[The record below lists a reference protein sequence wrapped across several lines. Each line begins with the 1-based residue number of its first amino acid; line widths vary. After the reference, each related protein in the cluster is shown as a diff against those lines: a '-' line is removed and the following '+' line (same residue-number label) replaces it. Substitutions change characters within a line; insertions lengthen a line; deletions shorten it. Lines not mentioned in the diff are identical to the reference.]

1 MSGTT
6 TAETWEYDQLTAQPE
21 TLYGADDLTHLE
33 GLDAVRKRPGMYI
46 GSTDSRGVGH
56 LVNEILDNSTDE
68 GVAGHATRV
77 EVILHADGSVQVDDD
92 GRGIPTDVHA
102 KSGISGVELVLTRLH
117 AGGKFGGSGYKTS
130 GGLHGVGA
138 SAVNALSRRFDVTV
152 RRGGKVHAMSF
163 RHGVPGVFAGPG
175 PDAAFTPGPGL
186 QVLGAMKRGQRT
198 GTSIRY
204 WHDARYFETGATL
217 DVEAVRLKVRN
228 TAFLVPGVSYLLRDE
243 TGEEPVEETFHFP
256 NGLTDMVEF
265 LAPAGDRPVSG
276 TLLVAGEGTYRENAA
291 DANGVMQSNVQ
302 RRAEVEIAFRWGTG
316 YDRTVECFTNTI
328 RNAHGGT
335 HRKGFERALA
345 RTLAEAARSA
355 RGLLR
360 PKEDAPTLDDVL
372 EGMTAV
378 VHVRIPEPQF
388 TSQTKDELSTA
399 GITKVLQGL
408 VEAHVKAWLEDRR
421 TKAEA
426 RTVLQKI
433 VDAAR
438 VRLTQKQQKDAARRK
453 TALEGASM
461 PPKLVDC
468 RATGVDRSEL
478 FIVEGDSALG
488 CFTGDTM
495 VALASGRSR
504 SFADLA
510 ADWAQ
515 GISHFGYTTNKAGR
529 VVVAPL
535 VEPRLTKRDAPL
547 VRVTIDNGEMVRCT
561 PDHLFRL
568 RDGSYRRADALAPGD
583 SLMPLYRSLSSK
595 AEGQKLQ
602 GYERVW
608 MNDKEEWVYT
618 HYLADAWNLRHGRD
632 SATNGNVRHHIDID
646 KRNNDPR
653 NLRRMT
659 WADHS
664 ALHAAMMGEH
674 VHAGWREWFANG
686 GREIRSA
693 MLTAQWRD
701 PAFREACL
709 ARLFTLNESPAFR
722 AKLEQAFQ
730 DWYTALSPDEQRA
743 YAERMR
749 ERQATYWSQPE
760 HREAAAERVR
770 RFFVDPA
777 RRAEWRERSL
787 RQWQDHDLRAW
798 RSGKT
803 VEQFADPTER
813 ERQRNAVSAWHRN
826 NPQFGEQHSRRMR
839 QRMTDPDT
847 GHLAR
852 VQAGRARYVASVPR
866 EDRVARQLEGRRL
879 AALRRLAPL
888 LSLADEDLAAAYEA
902 ERVRTA
908 RTGLRFD
915 RLLDLYDGDYG
926 RLREAASLVN
936 HRVVSVEPLD
946 ETADVYD
953 LTVDGYHNFALEA
966 GVFVHNSARVARTA
980 EYQALLPIRG
990 KILNVQKANLQ
1001 QVLDNAECAA
1011 IVQVLGAG
1019 SGRTFDLSSMRY
1031 GRVLIMADA
1040 DVDGAHIRTL
1050 LITLFARYMRPLIEA
1065 GRLYAAMP
1073 PLHKIT
1079 TKGRNP
1085 QTTYTYT
1092 QAEMEATVRKLEKAG
1107 KQIVTPIPRFKGLGE
1122 MDADELWDTTMNPA
1136 TRAVRRITLDDV
1148 DAAERILELL
1158 MGEKVEPR
1166 RNWLIESADRV
1177 DRDAIDA

>member
-1 MSGTT
+1 M
-6 TAETWEYDQLTAQPE
+6 TAEPD

-68 GVAGHATRV
+68 GVAGHASTV

-152 RRGGKVHAMSF
+152 RRAGKIHAMSF
-163 RHGVPGVFAGPG
+163 RHGVPGIFDGDG
-175 PDAAFTPGPGL
+175 PDAPFTAGPGL
-186 QVLGAMKRGQRT
+186 QVVGAVKRGQRT
-198 GTSIRY
+198 GTSIRW
-204 WHDARYFETGATL
+204 WHDARYFETGAAL
-217 DVEAVRLKVRN
+217 DVEAVRTKLRN
-228 TAFLVPGVSYLLRDE
+228 TAFLVPGVTYLLRDL
-243 TGEEPVEETFHFP
+243 TGEAPAEERFHYP
-256 NGLTDMVEF
+256 NGLSDMVEF

-276 TLLVAGEGTYRENAA
+276 ILLVNGEGTYRENAA

-302 RRAEVEIAFRWGTG
+302 RRAEVEVAFRWGTG
-316 YDRTVECFTNTI
+316 YERTVECFTNTI

-335 HRKGFERALA
+335 HRKGFERALV
-345 RTLAEAARSA
+345 RSLADAIRNT
-355 RGLLR
+355 RGLLKA
-360 PKEDAPTLDDVL
+360 KEEPPTLDDVL

-388 TSQTKDELSTA
+388 TSQTKDELSTT
-399 GITKVLQGL
+399 GITKVLQTL
-408 VEAHVKAWLEDRR
+408 VDAHVKAWLEDRR

-468 RATGVDRSEL
+468 RATGIDRSEL

-488 CFTGDTM
+488 TSRM
-495 VALASGRSR
+495 ARS
-504 SFADLA
+504 S
-510 ADWAQ
+510 
-515 GISHFGYTTNKAGR
+515 
-529 VVVAPL
+529 
-535 VEPRLTKRDAPL
+535 
-547 VRVTIDNGEMVRCT
+547 
-561 PDHLFRL
+561 
-568 RDGSYRRADALAPGD
+568 
-583 SLMPLYRSLSSK
+583 
-595 AEGQKLQ
+595 
-602 GYERVW
+602 
-608 MNDKEEWVYT
+608 
-618 HYLADAWNLRHGRD
+618 
-632 SATNGNVRHHIDID
+632 
-646 KRNNDPR
+646 
-653 NLRRMT
+653 
-659 WADHS
+659 
-664 ALHAAMMGEH
+664 
-674 VHAGWREWFANG
+674 
-686 GREIRSA
+686 
-693 MLTAQWRD
+693 
-701 PAFREACL
+701 
-709 ARLFTLNESPAFR
+709 
-722 AKLEQAFQ
+722 
-730 DWYTALSPDEQRA
+730 
-743 YAERMR
+743 
-749 ERQATYWSQPE
+749 
-760 HREAAAERVR
+760 
-770 RFFVDPA
+770 
-777 RRAEWRERSL
+777 
-787 RQWQDHDLRAW
+787 
-798 RSGKT
+798 
-803 VEQFADPTER
+803 
-813 ERQRNAVSAWHRN
+813 
-826 NPQFGEQHSRRMR
+826 
-839 QRMTDPDT
+839 
-847 GHLAR
+847 
-852 VQAGRARYVASVPR
+852 
-866 EDRVARQLEGRRL
+866 
-879 AALRRLAPL
+879 
-888 LSLADEDLAAAYEA
+888 
-902 ERVRTA
+902 
-908 RTGLRFD
+908 
-915 RLLDLYDGDYG
+915 
-926 RLREAASLVN
+926 
-936 HRVVSVEPLD
+936 
-946 ETADVYD
+946 
-953 LTVDGYHNFALEA
+953 
-966 GVFVHNSARVARTA
+966 

-1019 SGRTFDLSSMRY
+1019 SGRTFDLSALRY

-1079 TKGRNP
+1079 TKGRSP
-1085 QTTYTYT
+1085 QTVYTYT
-1092 QAEMEATVRKLEKAG
+1092 QAEMETTVRKLEKAG

-1166 RNWLIESADRV
+1166 RNWLIDSADRV

>member
-1 MSGTT
+1 MGNRHGDRHH

-68 GVAGHATRV
+68 GVGGHATKV
-77 EVILHADGSVQVDDD
+77 DVILHADGSVRVDDD

-152 RRGGKVHAMSF
+152 RRGGKVHSMSF
-163 RHGVPGVFAGPG
+163 RHGVPGIFDGDG
-175 PDAAFTPGPGL
+175 PDAPFTPGPGL
-186 QVLGAMKRGQRT
+186 QIVGAMKRGQRT
-198 GTSIRY
+198 GTSIRW
-204 WHDARYFETGATL
+204 WHDPRYFETGAAL
-217 DVEAVRLKVRN
+217 DTDAVRLKLRN
-228 TAFLVPGVSYLLRDE
+228 TAFLVPGVAYRLRDE
-243 TGEEPVEETFHFP
+243 TGEKAVEESFHFP
-256 NGLTDMVEF
+256 DGLTDMVEY

-276 TLLVAGEGTYRENAA
+276 TLLVTGEGTYRENAA

-302 RRAEVEIAFRWGTG
+302 RRAEVEVAFRWGTG
-316 YDRTVECFTNTI
+316 YERTVECFTNTI

-345 RTLAEAARSA
+345 RTLAEAARNT
-355 RGLLR
+355 RGLLK

-408 VEAHVKAWLEDRR
+408 VEAHLKAWLEDRK

-461 PPKLVDC
+461 PAKLVDC
-468 RATGVDRSEL
+468 RATGVERSEL

-488 CFTGDTM
+488 TSRM
-495 VALASGRSR
+495 ARS
-504 SFADLA
+504 S
-510 ADWAQ
+510 
-515 GISHFGYTTNKAGR
+515 
-529 VVVAPL
+529 
-535 VEPRLTKRDAPL
+535 
-547 VRVTIDNGEMVRCT
+547 
-561 PDHLFRL
+561 
-568 RDGSYRRADALAPGD
+568 
-583 SLMPLYRSLSSK
+583 
-595 AEGQKLQ
+595 
-602 GYERVW
+602 
-608 MNDKEEWVYT
+608 
-618 HYLADAWNLRHGRD
+618 
-632 SATNGNVRHHIDID
+632 
-646 KRNNDPR
+646 
-653 NLRRMT
+653 
-659 WADHS
+659 
-664 ALHAAMMGEH
+664 
-674 VHAGWREWFANG
+674 
-686 GREIRSA
+686 
-693 MLTAQWRD
+693 
-701 PAFREACL
+701 
-709 ARLFTLNESPAFR
+709 
-722 AKLEQAFQ
+722 
-730 DWYTALSPDEQRA
+730 
-743 YAERMR
+743 
-749 ERQATYWSQPE
+749 
-760 HREAAAERVR
+760 
-770 RFFVDPA
+770 
-777 RRAEWRERSL
+777 
-787 RQWQDHDLRAW
+787 
-798 RSGKT
+798 
-803 VEQFADPTER
+803 
-813 ERQRNAVSAWHRN
+813 
-826 NPQFGEQHSRRMR
+826 
-839 QRMTDPDT
+839 
-847 GHLAR
+847 
-852 VQAGRARYVASVPR
+852 
-866 EDRVARQLEGRRL
+866 
-879 AALRRLAPL
+879 
-888 LSLADEDLAAAYEA
+888 
-902 ERVRTA
+902 
-908 RTGLRFD
+908 
-915 RLLDLYDGDYG
+915 
-926 RLREAASLVN
+926 
-936 HRVVSVEPLD
+936 
-946 ETADVYD
+946 
-953 LTVDGYHNFALEA
+953 
-966 GVFVHNSARVARTA
+966 

-1019 SGRTFDLSSMRY
+1019 SGRTFDLSALRY

-1085 QTTYTYT
+1085 QTVYTYT

-1122 MDADELWDTTMNPA
+1122 MDADELWETTMNPA

-1148 DAAERILELL
+1148 EAAERILELL

-1166 RNWLIESADRV
+1166 RNWLIDSADRV

>member
-1 MSGTT
+1 MGNRHGDRHH

-68 GVAGHATRV
+68 GVGGHATKV
-77 EVILHADGSVQVDDD
+77 DVILHADGSVRVDDD

-152 RRGGKVHAMSF
+152 RRGGKVHSMSF
-163 RHGVPGVFAGPG
+163 RHGVPGIFDGDG
-175 PDAAFTPGPGL
+175 PDAPFTPGPGL
-186 QVLGAMKRGQRT
+186 QIVGAMKRGQRT
-198 GTSIRY
+198 GTSIRW
-204 WHDARYFETGATL
+204 WHDPRYFETGAAL
-217 DVEAVRLKVRN
+217 DTEAVRLKLRN
-228 TAFLVPGVSYLLRDE
+228 TAFLVPGVAYRLRDE
-243 TGEEPVEETFHFP
+243 TGEKPVEENFHFP
-256 NGLTDMVEF
+256 NGLTDMVEY

-276 TLLVAGEGTYRENAA
+276 TLLVTGEGTYRENAA

-302 RRAEVEIAFRWGTG
+302 RRAEVEVAFRWGTG
-316 YDRTVECFTNTI
+316 YERTVECFTNTI

-345 RTLAEAARSA
+345 RTLAEAARNT
-355 RGLLR
+355 RGLLK

-408 VEAHVKAWLEDRR
+408 VEAHLKAWLEDRK

-461 PPKLVDC
+461 PAKLVDC

-488 CFTGDTM
+488 TSRM
-495 VALASGRSR
+495 ARS
-504 SFADLA
+504 S
-510 ADWAQ
+510 
-515 GISHFGYTTNKAGR
+515 
-529 VVVAPL
+529 
-535 VEPRLTKRDAPL
+535 
-547 VRVTIDNGEMVRCT
+547 
-561 PDHLFRL
+561 
-568 RDGSYRRADALAPGD
+568 
-583 SLMPLYRSLSSK
+583 
-595 AEGQKLQ
+595 
-602 GYERVW
+602 
-608 MNDKEEWVYT
+608 
-618 HYLADAWNLRHGRD
+618 
-632 SATNGNVRHHIDID
+632 
-646 KRNNDPR
+646 
-653 NLRRMT
+653 
-659 WADHS
+659 
-664 ALHAAMMGEH
+664 
-674 VHAGWREWFANG
+674 
-686 GREIRSA
+686 
-693 MLTAQWRD
+693 
-701 PAFREACL
+701 
-709 ARLFTLNESPAFR
+709 
-722 AKLEQAFQ
+722 
-730 DWYTALSPDEQRA
+730 
-743 YAERMR
+743 
-749 ERQATYWSQPE
+749 
-760 HREAAAERVR
+760 
-770 RFFVDPA
+770 
-777 RRAEWRERSL
+777 
-787 RQWQDHDLRAW
+787 
-798 RSGKT
+798 
-803 VEQFADPTER
+803 
-813 ERQRNAVSAWHRN
+813 
-826 NPQFGEQHSRRMR
+826 
-839 QRMTDPDT
+839 
-847 GHLAR
+847 
-852 VQAGRARYVASVPR
+852 
-866 EDRVARQLEGRRL
+866 
-879 AALRRLAPL
+879 
-888 LSLADEDLAAAYEA
+888 
-902 ERVRTA
+902 
-908 RTGLRFD
+908 
-915 RLLDLYDGDYG
+915 
-926 RLREAASLVN
+926 
-936 HRVVSVEPLD
+936 
-946 ETADVYD
+946 
-953 LTVDGYHNFALEA
+953 
-966 GVFVHNSARVARTA
+966 

-1019 SGRTFDLSSMRY
+1019 SGRTFDLSALRY

-1085 QTTYTYT
+1085 QTVYTYT

-1122 MDADELWDTTMNPA
+1122 MDADELWETTMNPA

-1148 DAAERILELL
+1148 EAAERILELL

-1166 RNWLIESADRV
+1166 RNWLIESADLV

>member
-1 MSGTT
+1 MGNRHGDRHH

-68 GVAGHATRV
+68 GVGGHATKID
-77 EVILHADGSVQVDDD
+77 VILHADGSVRVDDD

-163 RHGVPGVFAGPG
+163 RHGVPGVFDGDG
-175 PDAAFTPGPGL
+175 PDAPFTPGPGL
-186 QVLGAMKRGQRT
+186 QIVGAMKRGQRT
-198 GTSIRY
+198 GTSIRW
-204 WHDARYFETGATL
+204 WHDPRYFETGAAL
-217 DVEAVRLKVRN
+217 DTEAVRLKLRN
-228 TAFLVPGVSYLLRDE
+228 TAFLVPGVAYRLRDE
-243 TGEEPVEETFHFP
+243 TGEKPVEENFHFP
-256 NGLTDMVEF
+256 NGLTDMVEY
-265 LAPAGDRPVSG
+265 LAPAGDRAVSG
-276 TLLVAGEGTYRENAA
+276 TLLVTGEGTYRENAA

-302 RRAEVEIAFRWGTG
+302 RRAEVEVAFRWGTG
-316 YDRTVECFTNTI
+316 YERTVECFTNTI

-345 RTLAEAARSA
+345 RTLAEAARNT
-355 RGLLR
+355 RGLLK

-408 VEAHVKAWLEDRR
+408 VEAHLKAWLEDRK

-461 PPKLVDC
+461 PAKLVDC

-488 CFTGDTM
+488 TSRM
-495 VALASGRSR
+495 ARS
-504 SFADLA
+504 S
-510 ADWAQ
+510 
-515 GISHFGYTTNKAGR
+515 
-529 VVVAPL
+529 
-535 VEPRLTKRDAPL
+535 
-547 VRVTIDNGEMVRCT
+547 
-561 PDHLFRL
+561 
-568 RDGSYRRADALAPGD
+568 
-583 SLMPLYRSLSSK
+583 
-595 AEGQKLQ
+595 
-602 GYERVW
+602 
-608 MNDKEEWVYT
+608 
-618 HYLADAWNLRHGRD
+618 
-632 SATNGNVRHHIDID
+632 
-646 KRNNDPR
+646 
-653 NLRRMT
+653 
-659 WADHS
+659 
-664 ALHAAMMGEH
+664 
-674 VHAGWREWFANG
+674 
-686 GREIRSA
+686 
-693 MLTAQWRD
+693 
-701 PAFREACL
+701 
-709 ARLFTLNESPAFR
+709 
-722 AKLEQAFQ
+722 
-730 DWYTALSPDEQRA
+730 
-743 YAERMR
+743 
-749 ERQATYWSQPE
+749 
-760 HREAAAERVR
+760 
-770 RFFVDPA
+770 
-777 RRAEWRERSL
+777 
-787 RQWQDHDLRAW
+787 
-798 RSGKT
+798 
-803 VEQFADPTER
+803 
-813 ERQRNAVSAWHRN
+813 
-826 NPQFGEQHSRRMR
+826 
-839 QRMTDPDT
+839 
-847 GHLAR
+847 
-852 VQAGRARYVASVPR
+852 
-866 EDRVARQLEGRRL
+866 
-879 AALRRLAPL
+879 
-888 LSLADEDLAAAYEA
+888 
-902 ERVRTA
+902 
-908 RTGLRFD
+908 
-915 RLLDLYDGDYG
+915 
-926 RLREAASLVN
+926 
-936 HRVVSVEPLD
+936 
-946 ETADVYD
+946 
-953 LTVDGYHNFALEA
+953 
-966 GVFVHNSARVARTA
+966 

-1019 SGRTFDLSSMRY
+1019 SGRTFDLSALRY

-1085 QTTYTYT
+1085 QTVYTYT

-1122 MDADELWDTTMNPA
+1122 MDADELWETTMNPA

-1148 DAAERILELL
+1148 EAAERILELL

-1166 RNWLIESADRV
+1166 RNWLIESADLV

>member
-1 MSGTT
+1 MTT
-6 TAETWEYDQLTAQPE
+6 EPD

-68 GVAGHATRV
+68 GVAGHAGHV

-152 RRGGKVHAMSF
+152 RRAGKIHAMSF
-163 RHGVPGVFAGPG
+163 RHGVPGIFDGDG
-175 PDAAFTPGPGL
+175 PDAPFAAGPRL
-186 QVLGAMKRGQRT
+186 QVIGAMKRGQRT
-198 GTSIRY
+198 GTSIRW
-204 WHDARYFETGATL
+204 WHDARYFETGAAL
-217 DVEAVRLKVRN
+217 DVDAVRTKLRN
-228 TAFLVPGVSYLLRDE
+228 TAFLVPGVTYLLRDL
-243 TGEEPVEETFHFP
+243 TGEAPTEERFHYP
-256 NGLTDMVEF
+256 NGLSDMVEF

-276 TLLVAGEGTYRENAA
+276 ILLVNGEGTYRENAA

-302 RRAEVEIAFRWGTG
+302 RRAEVEVAFRWGTG
-316 YDRTVECFTNTI
+316 YERTVECFTNTI

-335 HRKGFERALA
+335 HRKGFERALV
-345 RTLAEAARSA
+345 RTLADAVRNT
-355 RGLLR
+355 RGLLKA
-360 PKEDAPTLDDVL
+360 KEEPPTLDDVL

-388 TSQTKDELSTA
+388 TSQTKDELSTT
-399 GITKVLQGL
+399 GITKVIQTL
-408 VEAHVKAWLEDRR
+408 VDAHVKAWMEDRR

-426 RTVLQKI
+426 RVVLQKI

-468 RATGVDRSEL
+468 RATGIDRSEL

-488 CFTGDTM
+488 TSRM
-495 VALASGRSR
+495 ARS
-504 SFADLA
+504 S
-510 ADWAQ
+510 
-515 GISHFGYTTNKAGR
+515 
-529 VVVAPL
+529 
-535 VEPRLTKRDAPL
+535 
-547 VRVTIDNGEMVRCT
+547 
-561 PDHLFRL
+561 
-568 RDGSYRRADALAPGD
+568 
-583 SLMPLYRSLSSK
+583 
-595 AEGQKLQ
+595 
-602 GYERVW
+602 
-608 MNDKEEWVYT
+608 
-618 HYLADAWNLRHGRD
+618 
-632 SATNGNVRHHIDID
+632 
-646 KRNNDPR
+646 
-653 NLRRMT
+653 
-659 WADHS
+659 
-664 ALHAAMMGEH
+664 
-674 VHAGWREWFANG
+674 
-686 GREIRSA
+686 
-693 MLTAQWRD
+693 
-701 PAFREACL
+701 
-709 ARLFTLNESPAFR
+709 
-722 AKLEQAFQ
+722 
-730 DWYTALSPDEQRA
+730 
-743 YAERMR
+743 
-749 ERQATYWSQPE
+749 
-760 HREAAAERVR
+760 
-770 RFFVDPA
+770 
-777 RRAEWRERSL
+777 
-787 RQWQDHDLRAW
+787 
-798 RSGKT
+798 
-803 VEQFADPTER
+803 
-813 ERQRNAVSAWHRN
+813 
-826 NPQFGEQHSRRMR
+826 
-839 QRMTDPDT
+839 
-847 GHLAR
+847 
-852 VQAGRARYVASVPR
+852 
-866 EDRVARQLEGRRL
+866 
-879 AALRRLAPL
+879 
-888 LSLADEDLAAAYEA
+888 
-902 ERVRTA
+902 
-908 RTGLRFD
+908 
-915 RLLDLYDGDYG
+915 
-926 RLREAASLVN
+926 
-936 HRVVSVEPLD
+936 
-946 ETADVYD
+946 
-953 LTVDGYHNFALEA
+953 
-966 GVFVHNSARVARTA
+966 

-1019 SGRTFDLSSMRY
+1019 SGRTFDLAALRY

-1085 QTTYTYT
+1085 QTVYTYT
-1092 QAEMEATVRKLEKAG
+1092 QAEMETTVRKLEKAG

-1166 RNWLIESADRV
+1166 RNWLIDSADRV
-1177 DRDAIDA
+1177 DREAIDA

>member
-1 MSGTT
+1 M
-6 TAETWEYDQLTAQPE
+6 TAEPD

-68 GVAGHATRV
+68 GVAGHASTV

-152 RRGGKVHAMSF
+152 RRAGKIHAMSF
-163 RHGVPGVFAGPG
+163 RHGVPGIFDGDG
-175 PDAAFTPGPGL
+175 PDAPFTAGPGL
-186 QVLGAMKRGQRT
+186 QVVGAVKRGQRT
-198 GTSIRY
+198 GTSIRW
-204 WHDARYFETGATL
+204 WHDARYFETGAAL
-217 DVEAVRLKVRN
+217 DVDAVRMKLRN
-228 TAFLVPGVSYLLRDE
+228 TAFLVPGVTYLLRDL
-243 TGEEPVEETFHFP
+243 TGETPAEERFHYP
-256 NGLTDMVEF
+256 NGLSDMVEF

-276 TLLVAGEGTYRENAA
+276 TLLVNGEGTYRENAA

-302 RRAEVEIAFRWGTG
+302 RRAEVEVAFRWGTG
-316 YDRTVECFTNTI
+316 YERTVECFTNTI

-335 HRKGFERALA
+335 HRKGFERALV
-345 RTLAEAARSA
+345 RSLADAVRNT
-355 RGLLR
+355 RGLLKA
-360 PKEDAPTLDDVL
+360 KEEPPTLDDVL

-388 TSQTKDELSTA
+388 TSQTKDELSTT
-399 GITKVLQGL
+399 GITKVIQSL
-408 VEAHVKAWLEDRR
+408 VDAHVKAWLEDRR

-468 RATGVDRSEL
+468 RATGIDRSEL

-488 CFTGDTM
+488 TSRM
-495 VALASGRSR
+495 ARS
-504 SFADLA
+504 S
-510 ADWAQ
+510 
-515 GISHFGYTTNKAGR
+515 
-529 VVVAPL
+529 
-535 VEPRLTKRDAPL
+535 
-547 VRVTIDNGEMVRCT
+547 
-561 PDHLFRL
+561 
-568 RDGSYRRADALAPGD
+568 
-583 SLMPLYRSLSSK
+583 
-595 AEGQKLQ
+595 
-602 GYERVW
+602 
-608 MNDKEEWVYT
+608 
-618 HYLADAWNLRHGRD
+618 
-632 SATNGNVRHHIDID
+632 
-646 KRNNDPR
+646 
-653 NLRRMT
+653 
-659 WADHS
+659 
-664 ALHAAMMGEH
+664 
-674 VHAGWREWFANG
+674 
-686 GREIRSA
+686 
-693 MLTAQWRD
+693 
-701 PAFREACL
+701 
-709 ARLFTLNESPAFR
+709 
-722 AKLEQAFQ
+722 
-730 DWYTALSPDEQRA
+730 
-743 YAERMR
+743 
-749 ERQATYWSQPE
+749 
-760 HREAAAERVR
+760 
-770 RFFVDPA
+770 
-777 RRAEWRERSL
+777 
-787 RQWQDHDLRAW
+787 
-798 RSGKT
+798 
-803 VEQFADPTER
+803 
-813 ERQRNAVSAWHRN
+813 
-826 NPQFGEQHSRRMR
+826 
-839 QRMTDPDT
+839 
-847 GHLAR
+847 
-852 VQAGRARYVASVPR
+852 
-866 EDRVARQLEGRRL
+866 
-879 AALRRLAPL
+879 
-888 LSLADEDLAAAYEA
+888 
-902 ERVRTA
+902 
-908 RTGLRFD
+908 
-915 RLLDLYDGDYG
+915 
-926 RLREAASLVN
+926 
-936 HRVVSVEPLD
+936 
-946 ETADVYD
+946 
-953 LTVDGYHNFALEA
+953 
-966 GVFVHNSARVARTA
+966 

-1019 SGRTFDLSSMRY
+1019 SGRTFDLSALRY

-1079 TKGRNP
+1079 TRGRNP
-1085 QTTYTYT
+1085 QTVYTYT
-1092 QAEMEATVRKLEKAG
+1092 QAEMETTVRKLEKAG

-1166 RNWLIESADRV
+1166 RNWLIDSADRV
-1177 DRDAIDA
+1177 DREAIDA

>member
-1 MSGTT
+1 MRRAAPARPAGERHH
-6 TAETWEYDQLTAQPE
+6 TAETWEYDPLTAEPE

-68 GVAGHATRV
+68 GVAGHASRI
-77 EVILHADGSVQVDDD
+77 EVTLHADGSVQVDDD

-102 KSGISGVELVLTRLH
+102 RSGLSGVELVLTRLH

-163 RHGVPGVFAGPG
+163 RHGVPGIFDGDG
-175 PDAAFTPGPGL
+175 PDAPFTPGPGL
-186 QVLGAMKRGQRT
+186 QVVGAMKRRQPT
-198 GTSIRY
+198 GTSSRWWY
-204 WHDARYFETGATL
+204 DPRYFETGAKL
-217 DVEAVRLKVRN
+217 DVEAVRLKLRN

-243 TGEEPVEETFHFP
+243 TGESPVEETFHFP
-256 NGLTDMVEF
+256 NGLSDMVEF

-276 TLLVAGEGTYRENAA
+276 TLLVTGEGTYRENAA

-316 YDRTVECFTNTI
+316 YERTVECFTNTI

-335 HRKGFERALA
+335 HRRGFERALA
-345 RTLAEAARSA
+345 RTLADAARNT

-360 PKEDAPTLDDVL
+360 AKEDAPTLDDVL

-399 GITKVLQGL
+399 GITKVVQGI
-408 VEAHVKAWLEDRR
+408 VEQHLKSWLEDRK

-461 PPKLVDC
+461 PAKLVDC
-468 RATGVDRSEL
+468 RATGIDRSEL

-488 CFTGDTM
+488 TSRM
-495 VALASGRSR
+495 ARS
-504 SFADLA
+504 S
-510 ADWAQ
+510 
-515 GISHFGYTTNKAGR
+515 
-529 VVVAPL
+529 
-535 VEPRLTKRDAPL
+535 
-547 VRVTIDNGEMVRCT
+547 
-561 PDHLFRL
+561 
-568 RDGSYRRADALAPGD
+568 
-583 SLMPLYRSLSSK
+583 
-595 AEGQKLQ
+595 
-602 GYERVW
+602 
-608 MNDKEEWVYT
+608 
-618 HYLADAWNLRHGRD
+618 
-632 SATNGNVRHHIDID
+632 
-646 KRNNDPR
+646 
-653 NLRRMT
+653 
-659 WADHS
+659 
-664 ALHAAMMGEH
+664 
-674 VHAGWREWFANG
+674 
-686 GREIRSA
+686 
-693 MLTAQWRD
+693 
-701 PAFREACL
+701 
-709 ARLFTLNESPAFR
+709 
-722 AKLEQAFQ
+722 
-730 DWYTALSPDEQRA
+730 
-743 YAERMR
+743 
-749 ERQATYWSQPE
+749 
-760 HREAAAERVR
+760 
-770 RFFVDPA
+770 
-777 RRAEWRERSL
+777 
-787 RQWQDHDLRAW
+787 
-798 RSGKT
+798 
-803 VEQFADPTER
+803 
-813 ERQRNAVSAWHRN
+813 
-826 NPQFGEQHSRRMR
+826 
-839 QRMTDPDT
+839 
-847 GHLAR
+847 
-852 VQAGRARYVASVPR
+852 
-866 EDRVARQLEGRRL
+866 
-879 AALRRLAPL
+879 
-888 LSLADEDLAAAYEA
+888 
-902 ERVRTA
+902 
-908 RTGLRFD
+908 
-915 RLLDLYDGDYG
+915 
-926 RLREAASLVN
+926 
-936 HRVVSVEPLD
+936 
-946 ETADVYD
+946 
-953 LTVDGYHNFALEA
+953 
-966 GVFVHNSARVARTA
+966 

-1019 SGRTFDLSSMRY
+1019 SGRTFDLSAMRY

-1085 QTTYTYT
+1085 ETVYTYT
-1092 QAEMEATVRKLEKAG
+1092 QAEMEATVRRLEKAG
-1107 KQIVTPIPRFKGLGE
+1107 RQIVTPIPRFKGLGE
-1122 MDADELWDTTMNPA
+1122 MDADELWETTMNPA

-1148 DAAERILELL
+1148 DAAERILDLL

-1166 RNWLIESADRV
+1166 RNWLIDSADRV
-1177 DRDAIDA
+1177 DREAIDA